1 MPKRRTAALGLLIGG
16 LAVMLGTVLPWT
28 PSGSPLLLV
37 ARMGLEFSEGAMTLV
52 LGLVTS
58 VVGADALRLGGASPV
73 WVIGLAAGLLTVL
86 ILTGRFAESVAQSGY
101 WWVEE
106 VPEEPASGLYVVMLG
121 AFVGVIAS
129 LRLSKTGRLSIPSI

>member
-1 MPKRRTAALGLLIGG
+1 
-16 LAVMLGTVLPWT
+16 
-28 PSGSPLLLV
+28 
-37 ARMGLEFSEGAMTLV
+37 MGLEFSEGAMTLV
-52 LGLVTS
+52 LGLVMS
-58 VVGADALRLGGASPV
+58 VVGADALHRGGASPV

-86 ILTGRFAESVAQSGY
+86 ILTGLFAESVAQSGY

-106 VPEEPASGLYVVMLG
+106 FPEWPAYGLYVVMLG